1 MPKEE
6 QISVKVYGQDF
17 QLRVS
22 PDEKELLKKAAKLV
36 DQRMQEIAS
45 SGVINLHR
53 IAMLAAIDIAFQAI
67 LSIPDMESD
76 TKQKSNLKKVQ
87 SSIDNLIESIDSTL
101 GEVPQKKGGTKGGSK

>member
-17 QLRVS
+17 QLRVM

-36 DQRMQEIAS
+36 EQRMQEIAS

-67 LSIPDMESD
+67 LNLPDMD
-76 TKQKSNLKKVQ
+76 ANTKQKSSLKKAQ
-87 SSIDNLIESIDSTL
+87 TAIDNLIESIDTTL
-101 GEVPQKKGGTKGGSK
+101 GETPQKKGGTKGGSK